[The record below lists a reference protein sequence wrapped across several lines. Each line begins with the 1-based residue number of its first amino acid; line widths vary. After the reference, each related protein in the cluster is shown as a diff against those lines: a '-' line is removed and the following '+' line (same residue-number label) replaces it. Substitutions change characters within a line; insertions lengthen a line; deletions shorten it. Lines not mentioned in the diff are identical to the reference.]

1 MTNRYEEQ
9 SEILAVLTKRVDDDG
24 RVSGLSEYR
33 GRTARVLIIIRNP
46 ALDFPERR
54 KVG

>member
-9 SEILAVLTKRVDDDG
+9 SEILAVLTKRVDESG
-24 RVSGLSEYR
+24 RINALGEYR
-33 GRTARVLIIIRNP
+33 GRTARVLVLLRNP
-46 ALDFPERR
+46 ALDMPERR